1 MTADTP
7 PDWAYKALRGAGF
20 FIIQFI
26 RDWECARTAR
36 ACKRIPDQRCVPTA
50 GTWSGLT
57 LPRRGGN
64 LSPIIMRIV
73 LLGAPGSGKG
83 TQAQRLVELQRIPQ
97 ISTGDLLRAAVA
109 NGTSYGLQAKA
120 AMNAGQLV
128 ADDIV
133 VGIIRERLAE
143 PDAAAGFILDGFPRN
158 IAQAETLSSMLS
170 EIGQPLDAVVQF
182 EVDYALLSRRISG
195 RRTCADCG
203 RVFNIHTAPP
213 GTEPHCTRCNDHPR
227 LVQRPDD
234 NESTVARRLEV
245 YDQQTRPLV
254 DYYSSRGLLRTI
266 NADAPVDTVT
276 SELLSVLGSLV
287 PQPVATPRAAPV
299 KVPAKVSPVAAA
311 PAAAA
316 ASAAT
321 AVAAAKPKS
330 KAKAK
335 AKAKPKAK
343 TKAKAK
349 SKTKRKPKTK
359 VKARAKSS
367 VKAKAKA
374 KVKAAAKKAPKRK
387 TKKKSNS
394 RPAALRKKRKQ
405 PQAKAKKRR
414 GVRRR

>member
-1 MTADTP
+1 
-7 PDWAYKALRGAGF
+7 
-20 FIIQFI
+20 
-26 RDWECARTAR
+26 
-36 ACKRIPDQRCVPTA
+36 
-50 GTWSGLT
+50 
-57 LPRRGGN
+57 
-64 LSPIIMRIV
+64 MRIV

-128 ADDIV
+128 ADEIV

-158 IAQAETLSSMLS
+158 ISQAETLSTMLR

-182 EVDYALLSRRISG
+182 DVDYALLSRRISG

-245 YDQQTRPLV
+245 YDEQTKPLIE
-254 DYYSSRGLLRTI
+254 YYGSRGLLRRI

-287 PQPVATPRAAPV
+287 PQPVGLASATPAKPAEKAPAVAAP
-299 KVPAKVSPVAAA
+299 SAASA
-311 PAAAA
+311 PAALAPPPKQA
-316 ASAAT
+316 DSVT
-321 AVAAAKPKS
+321 AKPKAPAKAKS
-330 KAKAK
+330 KPVSKKKPAKQAKVKAKAK
-335 AKAKPKAK
+335 AKAKKRAPAKRAPKAKSKRSVVKLKQTKPQK
-343 TKAKAK
+343 TKAK
-349 SKTKRKPKTK
+349 
-359 VKARAKSS
+359 
-367 VKAKAKA
+367 
-374 KVKAAAKKAPKRK
+374 RK
-387 TKKKSNS
+387 TKAKQS
-394 RPAALRKKRKQ
+394 RSAPRRKTRRVR
-405 PQAKAKKRR
+405 AKATKRV
-414 GVRRR
+414 GRRRR

>member
-1 MTADTP
+1 
-7 PDWAYKALRGAGF
+7 
-20 FIIQFI
+20 
-26 RDWECARTAR
+26 
-36 ACKRIPDQRCVPTA
+36 
-50 GTWSGLT
+50 
-57 LPRRGGN
+57 
-64 LSPIIMRIV
+64 MRIV

-97 ISTGDLLRAAVA
+97 VSTGDLLRAAVA
-109 NGTSYGLQAKA
+109 SGTAYGLQAKA

-128 ADDIV
+128 ADEIV

-143 PDAAAGFILDGFPRN
+143 PDAASGFILDGFPRN

-245 YDQQTRPLV
+245 YDEQTRPLV
-254 DYYSSRGLLRTI
+254 EYYSSRGLLRTI

-287 PQPVATPRAAPV
+287 PQPVATPSAVPAKAPAAVAAPV
-299 KVPAKVSPVAAA
+299 AATPA
-311 PAAAA
+311 PAAI
-316 ASAAT
+316 
-321 AVAAAKPKS
+321 AKPKAEVKVKAPAKAKS

-335 AKAKPKAK
+335 AKAKAK
-343 TKAKAK
+343 TKSKAK
-349 SKTKRKPKTK
+349 PKRKVPPKL
-359 VKARAKSS
+359 
-367 VKAKAKA
+367 KAKAKA
-374 KVKAAAKKAPKRK
+374 KVRATAKKAPKRK
-387 TKKKSNS
+387 TKKKAKTK
-394 RPAALRKKRKQ
+394 RAAPRKQRRAARAKSKKR
-405 PQAKAKKRR
+405 
-414 GVRRR
+414 GVVRRR